1 VSSAS
6 RAALLSLAALLSA
19 ACEPSK
25 PPPMPVAPPGNY
37 APGVADIQQRIDRY
51 ARVPLKVDLAGAS
64 ERERAMLVQL
74 IRASAI
80 MDYLF
85 WYQSWGHA
93 SSLID
98 GLKDEPTK
106 QLAYFNYGP
115 WDRLDGN
122 RPFVAG
128 VGPKPAGANLYPA
141 DVTRA
146 ELDALPAEQRD
157 AQYSVIQRG
166 KDRTLAVVPYHVT
179 YELPLKAAAQH
190 LRDAAA
196 LCDEPA
202 FANYLRLRA
211 TALETDDYRP
221 SDLAWMD
228 MKDNRYDLVIGA
240 VENYE
245 DTLLGVRTAYEG
257 VLLRKDTEWSARL
270 ARYVALL
277 PEMQR
282 GLPVPAEYKKEMPGT
297 ASDLNA
303 YDVLYYAGDA
313 NSGAKLI
320 AINLPNDESVQLA
333 KGTRRLQLK
342 NTMQAK
348 FERIMLPIARELI
361 VPDQLANV
369 RFEAFFPNIMFHEVA
384 HGLGVKNT
392 LDGKRTARAA
402 LQEQYGALEEAKAD
416 ILGLYLVTRL
426 LARNELRDATL
437 ADHYVTFVAGIL
449 RSVRFGAA
457 DAHGKANMIEFNYFE
472 DRGAFQRD
480 AATGRYRVDVK
491 KAQAAAEA
499 LAARILRIQ
508 GDGDYALAKRV
519 VTEEGVVRPALQGDL
534 ERLAARSI
542 PVDVVFDQ
550 GTKTLG
556 LE

>member
-1 VSSAS
+1 MSRAL
-6 RAALLSLAALLSA
+6 RAALLPLAALLLS

-25 PPPMPVAPPGNY
+25 PPPMPVSPPGNY
-37 APGVADIQQRIDRY
+37 APGVGDIQQRIDRY

-64 ERERAMLVQL
+64 ERERAMLVKL

-85 WYQSWGHA
+85 WYQAWGHP
-93 SSLID
+93 SSLTD
-98 GLKDEPTK
+98 GLKDEPTR
-106 QLAYFNYGP
+106 QLAFFNYGP
-115 WDRLDGN
+115 WDRLDGD
-122 RPFVAG
+122 RSFVSDIGA
-128 VGPKPAGANLYPA
+128 KPPGANLYPA

-146 ELDALPAEQRD
+146 ELDALPAEQRN
-157 AQYSVIQRG
+157 APYSLIQRG
-166 KDRTLAVVPYHVT
+166 KDGKLTAVPYHVA
-179 YELPLKAAAQH
+179 YQLPLQSAAKL
-190 LRDAAA
+190 LREAAD
-196 LCDEPA
+196 LCDEPS

-221 SDLAWMD
+221 SDMAWMD
-228 MKDNRYDLVIGA
+228 MKSNKYDLVIGA
-240 VENYE
+240 VESYE
-245 DTLLGVRTAYEG
+245 DKLLGVRNSYEG
-257 VLLRKDTEWSARL
+257 VLLRKDAEWSERL
-270 ARYVALL
+270 ARYVAFL

-282 GLPVPAEYKKEMPGT
+282 GLPVPAEYKKEVPGT
-297 ASDLNA
+297 SSDLNA
-303 YDVLYYAGDA
+303 YDALYYAGDA

-320 AINLPNDESVQLA
+320 AINLPNDETVQLA

-348 FERIMLPIARELI
+348 FERIMLPIAQELI
-361 VPDQLANV
+361 APEQLANV

-392 LDGKRTARAA
+392 IDGKGTARAA
-402 LQEQYGALEEAKAD
+402 LKEQYSALEEAKAD

-426 LARNELRDATL
+426 LEKKELRDATL

-457 DAHGKANMIEFNYFE
+457 DAHGKANMIEFNFFE

-480 AATGRYRVDVK
+480 AATGRYRVDLR
-491 KAQAAAEA
+491 KAQAATEA
-499 LAARILRIQ
+499 LAARILKIQ
-508 GDGDYALAKRV
+508 GDGDYELARRV
-519 VTEEGVVRPALQGDL
+519 VSEEGVVRPSLRTDL
-534 ERLAARSI
+534 ERLAARNI